1 MRLLKRISVTFVVS
15 IFLIMT
21 TLNISVSAL
30 TIISEED
37 PSGAPT
43 WLVGDMENHP
53 DDGYVYPEE
62 CIRYLQLYHDV
73 SLGNETS
80 PWRFSFLVDW
90 NNTHNPLT
98 REEALTYII
107 QSFGI
112 APLNE
117 PDHIWADEESIQFEY
132 RPYIDYAYRLGIT
145 GGTGNNHFSP
155 KSLIT
160 DSQFLAL
167 LTNAHNV
174 KDELIPT
181 FNMTY
186 ESGYSQIA
194 SYKCQES
201 MFQMPIEIMNL
212 FDRLGWTLNIRDYQL
227 YGSDGEAEPSWAGV
241 TIYAYKKIDI
251 KVTHQMDTT
260 VIHEFGHFVQ
270 DVTNTDIQMEM
281 NEEVDNLARITGS
294 YCRTND
300 HEYFAEAFQAYYTK
314 NGQLL
319 EYCPKTY
326 QVVEEAID
334 KIITREHRE
343 NTIMYY

>member
-1 MRLLKRISVTFVVS
+1 MRLLKRVSMAFVVS
-15 IFLIMT
+15 IFLIIT
-21 TLNISVSAL
+21 TLNISASAL

-62 CIRYLQLYHDV
+62 CIKYLQLYHDV
-73 SLGNETS
+73 TLGNETS
-80 PWRFSFLVDW
+80 PWRFSFLIDW

-107 QSFGI
+107 QSFGV

-117 PDHIWADEESIQFEY
+117 PDHIWADEENIQFEY

-145 GGTGNNHFSP
+145 GGTGNNIFSP
-155 KSLIT
+155 KALIT
-160 DSQFLAL
+160 DSQFLTL
-167 LTNAHNV
+167 LTNAHKV

-201 MFQMPIEIMNL
+201 MFQMPIEIINL

-227 YGSDGEAEPSWAGV
+227 YNSSGEAEPSWAGV
-241 TIYAYKKIDI
+241 TVYADKKIDI

-260 VIHEFGHFVQ
+260 IIHEFGHFVQ
-270 DVTNTDIQMEM
+270 DVTDTDIKIEM
-281 NEEVDNLARITGS
+281 NEEVDNLASIAGS

-314 NGQLL
+314 NAQLL

-326 QVVEEAID
+326 EAVEEAIN
-334 KIITREHRE
+334 KIITREHQ
-343 NTIMYY
+343 

>member
-1 MRLLKRISVTFVVS
+1 MRLLKRITTTFVVS
-15 IFLIMT
+15 IFLFMT
-21 TLNISVSAL
+21 TLNISANAL

-37 PSGAPT
+37 PNGAPI

-62 CIRYLQLYHDV
+62 CIRYLQLYHDIT
-73 SLGNETS
+73 LGNETS

-107 QSFGI
+107 QSFGV

-117 PDHIWADEESIQFEY
+117 PDHIWADEESILFEY

-145 GGTGNNHFSP
+145 SGTGNNYFSP

-160 DSQFLAL
+160 DSQFLTL
-167 LTNAHNV
+167 LTNAHNI
-174 KDELIPT
+174 KEELIPT

-201 MFQMPIEIMNL
+201 MFQMPIEIINL
-212 FDRLGWTLNIRDYQL
+212 FDRLGWTLNIKDYQL
-227 YGSDGEAEPSWAGV
+227 YNSSGEAEPLWAGV
-241 TIYAYKKIDI
+241 TTYTYKKIDI
-251 KVTHQMDTT
+251 KVAYLMDTT
-260 VIHEFGHFVQ
+260 LIHEFGHFVQ
-270 DVTNTDIQMEM
+270 DVTDTDIKMEM
-281 NEEVDNLARITGS
+281 NEEVDSLVSIAGT
-294 YCRTND
+294 YCTTND

-314 NGQLL
+314 NAKLL
-319 EYCPKTY
+319 KHCPKTY
-326 QVVEEAID
+326 KVVEEAIN
-334 KIITREHRE
+334 KVITREHRE
-343 NTIMYY
+343 NTSMYY

>member
-1 MRLLKRISVTFVVS
+1 MRLLKRITTTFVVS
-15 IFLIMT
+15 IFLFMT
-21 TLNISVSAL
+21 TLNISANAL

-37 PSGAPT
+37 PNGAPT

-73 SLGNETS
+73 TLGNETS
-80 PWRFSFLVDW
+80 PWRFSFLLDW

-107 QSFGI
+107 QSFGV

-117 PDHIWADEESIQFEY
+117 PDHIWADEESILFEY

-145 GGTGNNHFSP
+145 SGTGNNSFNP
-155 KSLIT
+155 KALIT

-174 KDELIPT
+174 KEELIPT

-194 SYKCQES
+194 SYRCQET

-212 FDRLGWTLNIRDYQL
+212 FNRLGWTLNIRDYQL
-227 YGSDGEAEPSWAGV
+227 YNSSGEAEPSWAGV
-241 TIYAYKKIDI
+241 TTYADKKIDI
-251 KVTHQMDTT
+251 KVAYLMDTT
-260 VIHEFGHFVQ
+260 LIHEFGHFVQ
-270 DVTNTDIQMEM
+270 DVTDTDIKMEM
-281 NEEVDNLARITGS
+281 NEEVDNLVSIMGT
-294 YCRTND
+294 YCTTND

-314 NGQLL
+314 NDKLL

-326 QVVEEAID
+326 KVVEEAIN

-343 NTIMYY
+343 NASMYY

>member
-1 MRLLKRISVTFVVS
+1 MRLLKRITMTFVVS
-15 IFLIMT
+15 ILLIMT
-21 TLNISVSAL
+21 TLNISASAL

-37 PSGAPT
+37 PNGAPT

-73 SLGNETS
+73 TLGNETS

-107 QSFGI
+107 QSFGV

-145 GGTGNNHFSP
+145 SGTGNNSFSP
-155 KSLIT
+155 KALIT
-160 DSQFLAL
+160 DSQFLTL
-167 LTNAHNV
+167 LTNAHNA
-174 KDELIPT
+174 KEELIPT

-201 MFQMPIEIMNL
+201 MFQMPIEIINL

-227 YGSDGEAEPSWAGV
+227 YNSSGEAEPSWAGV
-241 TIYAYKKIDI
+241 TTYADKKIDI
-251 KVTHQMDTT
+251 KVAYLMDTT
-260 VIHEFGHFVQ
+260 LIHEFGHFVQ
-270 DVTNTDIQMEM
+270 DVTDADIELVM
-281 NEEVDNLARITGS
+281 NEEVDSLVSIAGA
-294 YCRTND
+294 YCTAND

-314 NGQLL
+314 NSRLL
-319 EYCPKTY
+319 EHCPKTY
-326 QVVEEAID
+326 EVVEEAIN

-343 NTIMYY
+343 NSSMYY